1 MGLNY
6 DHRVS
11 IYKYIMME
19 MVNLTPKFFS
29 GLIWLLG
36 SSRRED

>member
-6 DHRVS
+6 DHGVS

-19 MVNLTPKFFS
+19 MMNLTQKISS
-29 GLIWLLG
+29 GTYLVVG
-36 SSRRED
+36 

>member
-19 MVNLTPKFFS
+19 MVNLTQNFFS
-29 GLIWLLG
+29 GTYLVVG
-36 SSRRED
+36 